1 MVREVFLV
9 GIGLGNPATMT
20 LEARD
25 AIRRSEL
32 IVGAARMVEPYAD
45 TGVRVEA
52 LIRTDDIVRAL
63 SRDDAQ
69 VASVLFSGDVGF
81 YSGATALAE
90 KLRDIDGMRVRAIPG
105 ISSLVYLCAR
115 LLTPWQDAH
124 LVSAHGRQADPVE
137 AVRAHRKTFFLT
149 GGKTKAH
156 DICAVLAASG
166 LGEVCVSVGERLSY
180 DDECVTTSTA
190 AELSRKTFADLSVML
205 VVNREVDADEPGRLE
220 EAGAAIRPDGATPG
234 AESV

>member
-1 MVREVFLV
+1 MVHEVFLV

-20 LEARD
+20 LEARE

-32 IVGAARMVEPYAD
+32 IIGAARMVEPYAD

-52 LIRTDDIVRAL
+52 LIKADDIVRVL
-63 SRDDAQ
+63 SHDDAQ

-90 KLRDIDGMRVRAIPG
+90 RLRDIDGMRVRAIPG
-105 ISSLVYLCAR
+105 ISSVVYLCAR
-115 LLTPWQDAH
+115 LLTPWQDAY

-149 GGKTKAH
+149 GGKTKVH
-156 DICAVLAASG
+156 DICAALVASG

-180 DDECVTTSTA
+180 DDERVTTATA
-190 AELSRKTFADLSVML
+190 AEFARMTFADLSVML
-205 VVNREVDADEPGRLE
+205 VVNREVEADEPGRLE
-220 EAGAAIRPDGATPG
+220 EVGAAMQSDDVAPG
-234 AESV
+234 AGPT